1 MTMIRIASRLRPLFA
16 AVGVGLLLLPAA
28 LAHHSLSEFD
38 LRSKVEVEGI
48 VTKLE
53 WKSPHARLYVDV
65 KDDQGETVN
74 WNFELP
80 SPNTLMRLGWKRD
93 ALQPGD
99 RVKVGASPA
108 RNFPAIGIATS
119 IRDGDDKA
127 LFTGTTPIYE
137 PEAAN
142 D

>member
-1 MTMIRIASRLRPLFA
+1 MTMATIATRLRLLL
-16 AVGVGLLLLPAA
+16 VVCSVGLVFAPGAQ
-28 LAHHSLSEFD
+28 AHHSQSEFD
-38 LRSKVEVEGI
+38 LRSKLEVEGV

-65 KDDQGETVN
+65 KDDRGEVVN

-80 SPNTLMRLGWKRD
+80 SPNTLMRRGWKRD
-93 ALQPGD
+93 ALQVGD

-127 LFTGTTPIYE
+127 LFTGTTPIHE
-137 PEAAN
+137 PEPTIE
-142 D
+142 

>member
-1 MTMIRIASRLRPLFA
+1 MTMATIATRLRRLL
-16 AVGVGLLLLPAA
+16 VVCSVGLVFAPAA
-28 LAHHSLSEFD
+28 QAHHSQSEFD
-38 LRSKVEVEGI
+38 LRSKLEVEGV

-65 KDDQGETVN
+65 KDDRGEVVN

-80 SPNTLMRLGWKRD
+80 SPNTLMRRGWKRD

-127 LFTGTTPIYE
+127 LFTGTTPIHE
-137 PEAAN
+137 PEPTIE
-142 D
+142 

>member
-1 MTMIRIASRLRPLFA
+1 MTMARIASHLLLA
-16 AVGVGLLLLPAA
+16 AAGVGLVLTTAQ
-28 LAHHSLSEFD
+28 AHHSQSEFD
-38 LRSKVEVEGI
+38 LRSTLEVEGI

-53 WKSPHARLYVDV
+53 WKSPHGRLYVDV
-65 KDDQGETVN
+65 KNDKGEVVN

-80 SPNTLMRLGWKRD
+80 SPNTLMRRGWKRD
-93 ALQPGD
+93 ALKPGD

-119 IRDGDDKA
+119 IRDGNDKP

-137 PEAAN
+137 PETASE
-142 D
+142 